1 MKKDQIE
8 LKVEKILIETL
19 GEELSVEQISMTERF
34 EDIGV
39 NSLNFMKVIVYIES
53 EFEFEFEDDALNVKN
68 YENAMSLVNY
78 INERINANL

>member
-1 MKKDQIE
+1 MQKDQIE
-8 LKVEKILIETL
+8 LKVGKILFETL

-78 INERINANL
+78 INKRINANL